1 MSFGL
6 TKKEKRKVIET
17 LEFATQELIRQLKQ
31 DKMLSLL
38 DFHKLCQ
45 SHYKED
51 VWLGFTTMLRYDH
64 YDYSAL
70 HVKIKCNYL
79 GTKFKATFMM
89 RDPIGKFEGEAP
101 IAYNLEVQEV
111 Y

>member
-1 MSFGL
+1 MKL
-6 TKKEKRKVIET
+6 
-17 LEFATQELIRQLKQ
+17 LEFATQEVIRQLKQ

-51 VWLGFTTMLRYDH
+51 GCLGFTKMLRYDH

-79 GTKFKATFMM
+79 GTKFKATFKM
-89 RDPIGKFEGEAP
+89 RDPIGKFEGKSP
-101 IAYNLEVQEV
+101 IAYNLEVQEID
-111 Y
+111 